1 MPTPPILAVREASI
15 SFGAVRAV
23 NGVSLALAPG
33 ERHAL
38 LGTNGA
44 GKTTLF
50 NAISGEVPLTS
61 GGIAFKG
68 SDISRLRPHQ
78 RARLGIGRTFQ
89 TSLTFADRSVED
101 NLRVAVMGS
110 RGPRFG
116 LRPWGAYRPQ
126 VEAARVSAARFGLD
140 EVLAQPVGTLSY
152 GQQRELEIAMALAGE
167 PELLLMD
174 EPAAG
179 MSPQGRGRLV
189 EILRGLPRSITMLFV
204 EHDMDVALSLAD
216 RITVMRD
223 GAVVAAGTP
232 SDIRANPL
240 VRELYLGGKH

>member
-1 MPTPPILAVREASI
+1 MSTPPILAVREASI

-101 NLRVAVMGS
+101 NLRVAVMGR

>member
-1 MPTPPILAVREASI
+1 MPTPPILTVQDVSI

-50 NAISGEVPLTS
+50 NAISGEVPLTA

-110 RGPRFG
+110 RGPRFSV
-116 LRPWGAYRPQ
+116 RPWRHHREQ
-126 VEAARVSAARFGLD
+126 VEAARACAARFRLD
-140 EVLAQPVGTLSY
+140 EVLAQPVATLSY

-189 EILRGLPRSITMLFV
+189 EILRGLPRRITMLFV

-223 GAVVAAGTP
+223 GAVVASGTP

-240 VRELYLGGKH
+240 VREIYLGGKH

>member
-1 MPTPPILAVREASI
+1 MHESPILTVKDVSI

-23 NGVSLALAPG
+23 HRVSLALEPG

-50 NAISGEVPLTS
+50 NAISGEVSLSS
-61 GGIAFKG
+61 GSIAFKG
-68 SDISRLRPHQ
+68 RDVSRLRTFQ

-89 TSLTFADRSVED
+89 TSLTFGDRSVED
-101 NLRVAVMGS
+101 NLRVAVMGR

-116 LRPWGAYRPQ
+116 IRPWRRYAAQ
-126 VEAARVSAARFGLD
+126 VESARSYAARFRLD
-140 EVLAQPVGTLSY
+140 EVLDQAVGTLSY

-223 GAVVAAGTP
+223 GAVVASGTP

-240 VRELYLGGKH
+240 VREIYLGGTH

>member
-1 MPTPPILAVREASI
+1 MPTPPILAIREASI

-189 EILRGLPRSITMLFV
+189 EVLRGLPRSITMLFV

-223 GAVVAAGTP
+223 GAVVAVGTP

>member
-1 MPTPPILAVREASI
+1 MPTPPILTVQDVSI

-50 NAISGEVPLTS
+50 NAISGEVPLTA
-61 GGIAFKG
+61 GGIAFKTR
-68 SDISRLRPHQ
+68 DISRLRPHQ

-110 RGPRFG
+110 RGPRFSV
-116 LRPWGAYRPQ
+116 RPWRHHRKQ
-126 VEAARVSAARFGLD
+126 VEAARACAARFRLD
-140 EVLAQPVGTLSY
+140 EVMDQPVGTLSY

-189 EILRGLPRSITMLFV
+189 EILRGLPRRITMLFV

-223 GAVVAAGTP
+223 GAVVASGTP

-240 VRELYLGGKH
+240 VREIYLGGKH